1 MDICPSLSNSMTSQ
15 TSAMLF
21 ALILIWL
28 LHVLIAAP
36 YYTIQPDGQTWLCAI
51 ISTHQY
57 LLWWSENCKTQADV
71 FQRVVREPNISCVE
85 LLDLGNQQLQG
96 KAIHDTGRRRW
107 SLGQKVSA
115 QKLVARLMLAA
126 STVFFSKRAKLFLP
140 FRRLFLCLLDAS

>member
-1 MDICPSLSNSMTSQ
+1 MDREKSD
-15 TSAMLF
+15 SAKPKQQMSF
-21 ALILIWL
+21 K
-28 LHVLIAAP
+28 
-36 YYTIQPDGQTWLCAI
+36 G
-51 ISTHQY
+51 
-57 LLWWSENCKTQADV
+57 
-71 FQRVVREPNISCVE
+71 FVREPNISCVE